1 MTTASPIAKVSIGRS
16 GCGAAHASYITR
28 MSALDPEGR
37 DRAKSDVE
45 ERFEQLSLLTHD
57 QTEKGDSSVTETLRE
72 NLDHRSLDAGKEHG
86 GGTQRDAD
94 PVWTRNAPDFLTGD
108 TDGSGQELDQSTIQE
123 KLSLKEKTE
132 NLRLYFGSLEDYER
146 RKGGRTHYRIILS
159 FDVPATNQ
167 QIRDLTNDFLEQ
179 AFPKAIAF
187 GAIHRDTDHPHAH
200 VYLNSRQTDGR
211 RIQLKN
217 NEFKTIDEKWSKI
230 YTDFAGDES
239 AHVEYLRKK
248 EETKQWKIAAAE
260 AYRKGEPIPPKPE
273 RDNDRRERLAEQR
286 LAAQRSDAR
295 DRGKQIESLKQA
307 EPVIRPASEKQT
319 SRLLAKAE
327 VAREQLAHL
336 IRIDAPEL
344 EIKSAAR
351 FAHDFAAA
359 LDKTLATRKVMGREW
374 PPQVVY
380 TTEEWKQLREY
391 RASTDIPV
399 KENRAAARLQANC
412 VLAGAEMKDA
422 QARAEAFQV
431 SRHLWKLGVEGWE
444 KGMSLKDVEQAINAK
459 TDQKHK
465 VYNFLRPSKKEEI
478 QGQIDYM
485 REVKKD
491 VLKQLVTKELS
502 IARGIGAAEVRF
514 QVAAK
519 QVEQTR
525 DARAVNGKGMPSATY
540 NRDELQK
547 MIAIAQRNK
556 DAQILGYAYEQV
568 RGELLRDPS
577 PGQLSRVRGRELM
590 ARMNMI
596 KEGERFIAA
605 VKYRDFRQVPVK
617 DKAGLDYTK
626 SIREVEPRSALE
638 LIVRHFTDSGDQKR
652 ERQQI
657 GESARQQIAMAEARS
672 IKAAEYSA
680 MRDRIAQDHYR
691 AAGLSSDQV
700 APELNPKEIAEL
712 REFAE
717 RLPALS
723 ADRREFTEG
732 ARQAERVNQDRE
744 TAEAARSADETRSH
758 DLVTRT
764 HDRYATE
771 ATRDTRSD
779 RDSYS
784 RGR

>member
-1 MTTASPIAKVSIGRS
+1 MTTASPIAKVSVGRS

-37 DRAKSDVE
+37 DRARSNAE

-57 QTEKGDSSVTETLRE
+57 QTEKTEPSVSETLRD
-72 NLDHRSLDAGKEHG
+72 NLDHRSLDAEKEQG
-86 GGTQRDAD
+86 GGGQRDAD

-108 TDGSGQELDQSTIQE
+108 TNKTDRESDQSTVQE
-123 KLSLKEKTE
+123 RLSLKEKTE

-159 FDVPATNQ
+159 FDVPATNR
-167 QIRDLTNDFLEQ
+167 QIRDLTNNFLEQ

-187 GAIHRDTDHPHAH
+187 GAIHRDTGHPHVH
-200 VYLNSRQTDGR
+200 LYLNSRQTDGR

-217 NEFKTIDEKWSKI
+217 NEFKTIDEKWSRI
-230 YTDFAGDES
+230 YTDFAGDKS

-295 DRGKQIESLKQA
+295 DCGHQFDSSKQA

-319 SRLLAKAE
+319 SRLLAKTE

-336 IRIDAPEL
+336 IRTDASGT

-351 FAHDFAAA
+351 LAHDFDAA
-359 LDKTLATRKVMGREW
+359 LDKTLVTRKEMGREK

-380 TTEEWKQLREY
+380 TTEEWKQLKEY
-391 RASTDIPV
+391 RLSTDTPV
-399 KENRAAARLQANC
+399 KEDRAAARLQAEC

-422 QARAEAFQV
+422 EARAEAFQV
-431 SRHLWKLGVEGWE
+431 SRHLWKLDVEGWE
-444 KGMSLKDVEQAINAK
+444 KGLSLKDVEQAIKGK
-459 TDQKHK
+459 TEEKLK
-465 VYNFLRPSKKEEI
+465 VYNLLRPSKREEI
-478 QGQIDYM
+478 QGQIDYL

-491 VLKQLVTKELS
+491 LQKQLATKELS
-502 IARGIGAAEVRF
+502 IARGLGAAEVRF
-514 QVAAK
+514 QVAAR

-525 DARAVNGKGMPSATY
+525 DARAAIGRAMPSPTY
-540 NRDELQK
+540 DREELQK

-590 ARMNMI
+590 ARMDMI

-605 VKYRDFRQVPVK
+605 VKYRDFREVPVK

-626 SIREVEPRSALE
+626 SIREVEPRTALE
-638 LIVRHFTDSGDQKR
+638 VIVRHFTDSPDQKR
-652 ERQQI
+652 ERQQV

-680 MRDRIAQDHYR
+680 MRDKIAQDHYR
-691 AAGLSSDQV
+691 AARISSDQV

-717 RLPALS
+717 KLPAMS

-732 ARQAERVNQDRE
+732 ARQAERVNQERE
-744 TAEAARSADETRSH
+744 AAEATWLAGETRGH
-758 DLVTRT
+758 ELATRT
-764 HDRYATE
+764 NDRSSE

>member
-1 MTTASPIAKVSIGRS
+1 MTTASPIAKVSVGRS

-37 DRAKSDVE
+37 DRARSSAVE
-45 ERFEQLSLLTHD
+45 RYEQLSLLTHD
-57 QTEKGDSSVTETLRE
+57 QTEKTEPSVTETLRD
-72 NLDHRSLDAGKEHG
+72 NSDHRSLDVEKEHG
-86 GGTQRDAD
+86 RGGQRDAD

-108 TDGSGQELDQSTIQE
+108 TNGRSPELGKSNASE
-123 KLSLKEKTE
+123 KLCLREKTE

-159 FDVPATNQ
+159 FDVPATNG
-167 QIRDLTNDFLEQ
+167 QIRDLTNNFLEQ

-187 GAIHRDTDHPHAH
+187 GAIHRDTDHPQVHL
-200 VYLNSRQTDGR
+200 YLNSRQTDGR

-217 NEFKTIDEKWSKI
+217 NEFKTIDEKWSRI
-230 YTDFAGDES
+230 YTDFAGDKS

-248 EETKQWKIAAAE
+248 EETKLWKIAAAE

-295 DRGKQIESLKQA
+295 DRGKQIESPKQA
-307 EPVIRPASEKQT
+307 ELVIRPASEKQT
-319 SRLLAKAE
+319 SRLLAKTE
-327 VAREQLAHL
+327 VAREHLAHL
-336 IRIDAPEL
+336 IRADAPEP

-351 FAHDFAAA
+351 MAHDFAAA
-359 LDKTLATRKVMGREW
+359 LDKTLVTRQEMGREK

-380 TTEEWKQLREY
+380 TTEEWKQLKEY
-391 RASTDIPV
+391 RGFSDIPV
-399 KENRAAARLQANC
+399 KEDRAAARLQAES

-422 QARAEAFQV
+422 EARTEAFQV
-431 SRHLWKLGVEGWE
+431 SRHLWKLDVEGWD
-444 KGMSLKDVEQAINAK
+444 KGLSLKDVEQAIKGK
-459 TDQKHK
+459 TEKK
-465 VYNFLRPSKKEEI
+465 LKLYNFLRPSKREEI
-478 QGQIDYM
+478 QGQIDYL

-491 VLKQLVTKELS
+491 VQKQLATKELR
-502 IARGIGAAEVRF
+502 IARGLGAAEVRF
-514 QVAAK
+514 QVAAN

-525 DARAVNGKGMPSATY
+525 DARAVNGRGMPYPTY
-540 NRDELQK
+540 SREELQK
-547 MIAIAQRNK
+547 MISIAQRNK

-590 ARMNMI
+590 ARMDMI

-605 VKYRDFRQVPVK
+605 VKYRDFRQVPIK
-617 DKAGLDYTK
+617 DKGGLDYTK

-638 LIVRHFTDSGDQKR
+638 VIIRHFTDSQDQKR
-652 ERQQI
+652 EQQQV
-657 GESARQQIAMAEARS
+657 GESARLQVAIAEERS

-680 MRDRIAQDHYR
+680 IRDKIAQDHYR
-691 AAGLSSDQV
+691 AAGVSSDQV

-712 REFAE
+712 REFAA

-723 ADRREFTEG
+723 ADRREFAEG
-732 ARQAERVNQDRE
+732 ARQAERANQERD
-744 TAEAARSADETRSH
+744 TAEAMHRANESRSH
-758 DLVTRT
+758 DLATRVNE
-764 HDRYATE
+764 RSATE

>member
-1 MTTASPIAKVSIGRS
+1 M
-16 GCGAAHASYITR
+16 
-28 MSALDPEGR
+28 
-37 DRAKSDVE
+37 
-45 ERFEQLSLLTHD
+45 
-57 QTEKGDSSVTETLRE
+57 
-72 NLDHRSLDAGKEHG
+72 
-86 GGTQRDAD
+86 
-94 PVWTRNAPDFLTGD
+94 TGD
-108 TDGSGQELDQSTIQE
+108 TNGRNPELGRSNASE

-146 RKGGRTHYRIILS
+146 RKGGRTHYRIVLS
-159 FDVPATNQ
+159 FDVRATNR
-167 QIRDLTNDFLEQ
+167 QIRDLTNDFLDQ

-187 GAIHRDTDHPHAH
+187 GAIHRDTDHPHVH
-200 VYLNSRQTDGR
+200 LYLNSRQTDGR

-217 NEFKTIDEKWSKI
+217 NEFKTIDEKWSRI
-230 YTDFAGDES
+230 YTDFAGDKS

-248 EETKQWKIAAAE
+248 EETKRWKIAAGE

-273 RDNDRRERLAEQR
+273 RDNDQRVRLAEQR

-295 DRGKQIESLKQA
+295 DRGKQIESPKQA

-319 SRLLAKAE
+319 SRLLAKTE

-336 IRIDAPEL
+336 IRTDASEK

-351 FAHDFAAA
+351 IAHDFAAA
-359 LDKTLATRKVMGREW
+359 LDKTLVTRQEMGRDK

-380 TTEEWKQLREY
+380 TTEEWKQLKEY

-399 KENRAAARLQANC
+399 KEDRPAAQLQAHC

-422 QARAEAFQV
+422 EARAEAFQV
-431 SRHLWKLGVEGWE
+431 SRHLWKLDIEGWE
-444 KGMSLKDVEQAINAK
+444 KRLSLKNVEQAIKGK
-459 TDQKHK
+459 TEEKFK
-465 VYNFLRPSKKEEI
+465 LYNFLRPSKREEI
-478 QGQIDYM
+478 QGQIDYL

-491 VLKQLVTKELS
+491 VQKQLATKELS
-502 IARGIGAAEVRF
+502 ISQGIGAAEVRF
-514 QVAAK
+514 QIASK
-519 QVEQTR
+519 QVEETR
-525 DARAVNGKGMPSATY
+525 DARAANGKGMPSPTY
-540 NRDELQK
+540 DREELQR

-590 ARMNMI
+590 ARMDMI

-605 VKYRDFRQVPVK
+605 VKYRDFRQVPIK

-638 LIVRHFTDSGDQKR
+638 LIVRHFTDSQDQKR
-652 ERQQI
+652 ERQQV
-657 GESARQQIAMAEARS
+657 GESARLQIAMAEERS

-680 MRDRIAQDHYR
+680 IREKIAQDHYR
-691 AAGLSSDQV
+691 AARLSSDQV

-723 ADRREFTEG
+723 ADRRDFTQG
-732 ARQAERVNQDRE
+732 ARQAERLNQERE
-744 TAEAARSADETRSH
+744 AAEATRRADESPRSH
-758 DLVTRT
+758 DLATR
-764 HDRYATE
+764 ATE
-771 ATRDTRSD
+771 RSATEVTRDTRSD

>member
-1 MTTASPIAKVSIGRS
+1 MTTASPIAKVSVGRS

-28 MSALDPEGR
+28 MSALHPEGR

-45 ERFEQLSLLTHD
+45 ERFEQLSLLPHD
-57 QTEKGDSSVTETLRE
+57 QTEKTEPSVTETLRD
-72 NLDHRSLDAGKEHG
+72 NLDHRSLDAEKEHG
-86 GGTQRDAD
+86 GGGQRDAD

-108 TDGSGQELDQSTIQE
+108 TDETGRTSDQSTVRE
-123 KLSLKEKTE
+123 KLTLKEKTE

-167 QIRDLTNDFLEQ
+167 QIRDLTNNFLEQ

-187 GAIHRDTDHPHAH
+187 GAIHRDTDHPHVH
-200 VYLNSRQTDGR
+200 LYLNSRQTDGR

-230 YTDFAGDES
+230 YTDFAGDKS

-295 DRGKQIESLKQA
+295 DRGKQLESPKQA

-336 IRIDAPEL
+336 IRTEASER

-351 FAHDFAAA
+351 MAHDFAAA
-359 LDKTLATRKVMGREW
+359 LDKTLVTREEMGREK

-380 TTEEWKQLREY
+380 TTEEWKQLKEY
-391 RASTDIPV
+391 RASSDIPV
-399 KENRAAARLQANC
+399 KKDRAAARLQAEC
-412 VLAGAEMKDA
+412 VLAGVGMKDA
-422 QARAEAFQV
+422 EARAEAFQV
-431 SRHLWKLGVEGWE
+431 SRHLWKLDVEGWE
-444 KGMSLKDVEQAINAK
+444 KGMSLKDVEQAIKGK
-459 TDQKHK
+459 TEEKLRL
-465 VYNFLRPSKKEEI
+465 YNFLRPSKREEI
-478 QGQIDYM
+478 QGQIDYL

-491 VLKQLVTKELS
+491 VQKQLATKELS
-502 IARGIGAAEVRF
+502 IARGLGAAELRF
-514 QVAAK
+514 QVAAR
-519 QVEQTR
+519 QVEETR
-525 DARAVNGKGMPSATY
+525 DARAFNGKGMPSATY
-540 NRDELQK
+540 DREELQK
-547 MIAIAQRNK
+547 MIAFAQRNK

-590 ARMNMI
+590 ARMDMI

-605 VKYRDFRQVPVK
+605 
-617 DKAGLDYTK
+617 
-626 SIREVEPRSALE
+626 
-638 LIVRHFTDSGDQKR
+638 
-652 ERQQI
+652 
-657 GESARQQIAMAEARS
+657 
-672 IKAAEYSA
+672 IK
-680 MRDRIAQDHYR
+680 
-691 AAGLSSDQV
+691 
-700 APELNPKEIAEL
+700 
-712 REFAE
+712 
-717 RLPALS
+717 
-723 ADRREFTEG
+723 
-732 ARQAERVNQDRE
+732 
-744 TAEAARSADETRSH
+744 
-758 DLVTRT
+758 
-764 HDRYATE
+764 
-771 ATRDTRSD
+771 
-779 RDSYS
+779 
-784 RGR
+784 

>member
-1 MTTASPIAKVSIGRS
+1 MTTASPIAKVSVGRS

-37 DRAKSDVE
+37 DRARSDVE

-57 QTEKGDSSVTETLRE
+57 QSEKTEPSVTETLRD
-72 NLDHRSLDAGKEHG
+72 NLDHRSLDAEKEHG
-86 GGTQRDAD
+86 DGGQRDAD

-108 TDGSGQELDQSTIQE
+108 TNKTDRQSDQSRVQE
-123 KLSLKEKTE
+123 KLSLREKTE
-132 NLRLYFGSLEDYER
+132 NLRLYFGSLEDYEK

-159 FDVPATNQ
+159 FDVPATNR
-167 QIRDLTNDFLEQ
+167 QIRDLTNNFLER

-187 GAIHRDTDHPHAH
+187 GAIHRDTDHPHVH
-200 VYLNSRQTDGR
+200 LYLNSRQTNGR

-217 NEFKTIDEKWSKI
+217 NEFKTIDEKWSRI
-230 YTDFAGDES
+230 YTDFAGDKS
-239 AHVEYLRKK
+239 AHIEYLRKK

-260 AYRKGEPIPPKPE
+260 AYRKGESIPPKPE

-295 DRGKQIESLKQA
+295 DRGKQIESPKQA

-319 SRLLAKAE
+319 SRLLAKTE

-336 IRIDAPEL
+336 IRTDAPEP
-344 EIKSAAR
+344 EIKTTAR
-351 FAHDFAAA
+351 IAHDFAAA
-359 LDKTLATRKVMGREW
+359 LDKTLVTRQEMGRDK

-380 TTEEWKQLREY
+380 TTEEWKQLKEY

-399 KENRAAARLQANC
+399 KKGRAAARLQAEC
-412 VLAGAEMKDA
+412 VLAGVGMKDA
-422 QARAEAFQV
+422 EARAEAFQV
-431 SRHLWKLGVEGWE
+431 SRHLWKLEVQGWE
-444 KGMSLKDVEQAINAK
+444 KGLSLKDVEQAIKGK
-459 TDQKHK
+459 TEEKLK
-465 VYNFLRPSKKEEI
+465 LYNFLRPSKRVEI
-478 QGQIDYM
+478 QGQIDYL

-491 VLKQLVTKELS
+491 VQKQLATKELS

-514 QVAAK
+514 QVASK

-525 DARAVNGKGMPSATY
+525 DARAVNGKGMPSPTY
-540 NRDELQK
+540 SREELQK
-547 MIAIAQRNK
+547 MIASAQRNK
-556 DAQILGYAYEQV
+556 DAQLLGYAYEQV
-568 RGELLRDPS
+568 RGELLQDPS
-577 PGQLSRVRGRELM
+577 PWQLSRVRGRELM
-590 ARMNMI
+590 ARMDMI

-605 VKYRDFRQVPVK
+605 VRYCDFRQVPVK
-617 DKAGLDYTK
+617 DKAGLDYTR

-638 LIVRHFTDSGDQKR
+638 LLVRHFTDSPDQKR
-652 ERQQI
+652 ERQQVGI
-657 GESARQQIAMAEARS
+657 SARQQVAIAEARS

-680 MRDRIAQDHYR
+680 MRDKIAQDHYR
-691 AAGLSSDQV
+691 AAGVSSDQV
-700 APELNPKEIAEL
+700 APELHPKEIAEL

-717 RLPALS
+717 KLPALS

-732 ARQAERVNQDRE
+732 ARQAERLTQERE
-744 TAEAARSADETRSH
+744 AAEATHRADETRSH
-758 DLVTRT
+758 DFAARAKEQS
-764 HDRYATE
+764 ATE

>member
-1 MTTASPIAKVSIGRS
+1 
-16 GCGAAHASYITR
+16 
-28 MSALDPEGR
+28 
-37 DRAKSDVE
+37 
-45 ERFEQLSLLTHD
+45 LLTHD
-57 QTEKGDSSVTETLRE
+57 HTEKTEPSATETLRD
-72 NLDHRSLDAGKEHG
+72 NLDHRSLGAAKEHG
-86 GGTQRDAD
+86 GGGQRDAD
-94 PVWTRNAPDFLTGD
+94 PVWSRNAPDFLTGD
-108 TDGSGQELDQSTIQE
+108 TNGGNPELGESNASE

-159 FDVPATNQ
+159 FDVPATNG
-167 QIRDLTNDFLEQ
+167 QIRDLTNNFLEL

-187 GAIHRDTDHPHAH
+187 GAIHRDTNHPHVH
-200 VYLNSRQTDGR
+200 LYLNSRQTDGR

-217 NEFKTIDEKWSKI
+217 NEFKTIDEKWSRI
-230 YTDFAGDES
+230 YTDFAGDKS

-260 AYRKGEPIPPKPE
+260 AYRRGEPIPPKPE
-273 RDNDRRERLAEQR
+273 RDNDRRERLAEQK

-295 DRGKQIESLKQA
+295 DRGKQIESLTQA
-307 EPVIRPASEKQT
+307 ELVIRPASEKQT
-319 SRLLAKAE
+319 SRLLAKTE
-327 VAREQLAHL
+327 VAKEQLAHL
-336 IRIDAPEL
+336 IRTDASEK
-344 EIKSAAR
+344 EIRSTAR
-351 FAHDFAAA
+351 IAHDFAAA
-359 LDKTLATRKVMGREW
+359 LDKTLATRKEMGREK

-380 TTEEWKQLREY
+380 TTEEWKQLKEY

-399 KENRAAARLQANC
+399 KEDRAAARLQAKC

-422 QARAEAFQV
+422 EARAEAFQV
-431 SRHLWKLGVEGWE
+431 SRHLWKLDVEGWE
-444 KGMSLKDVEQAINAK
+444 KGLSLKDVEQAIKGK
-459 TDQKHK
+459 TEEKLK
-465 VYNFLRPSKKEEI
+465 LYNFLRPSKREEI
-478 QGQIDYM
+478 QGQIDYL

-491 VLKQLVTKELS
+491 VQKQLAMKELS
-502 IARGIGAAEVRF
+502 IARGLGATEVRF
-514 QVAAK
+514 QNAAK
-519 QVEQTR
+519 QVEETR
-525 DARAVNGKGMPSATY
+525 VAREVNRKGMPSPTY
-540 NRDELQK
+540 NREELQK

-590 ARMNMI
+590 ARMDMI

-605 VKYRDFRQVPVK
+605 VKYRDVRQVPVK

-638 LIVRHFTDSGDQKR
+638 LIIRYFTDSQDQKR
-652 ERQQI
+652 ERQQV
-657 GESARQQIAMAEARS
+657 GESARQQIAMAEAKS
-672 IKAAEYSA
+672 IKAAEYCA
-680 MRDRIAQDHYR
+680 MRDKIAQSHYR
-691 AAGLSSDQV
+691 AAGVSSDQV
-700 APELNPKEIAEL
+700 APELNPKEISEL

-723 ADRREFTEG
+723 ADRREFTDG
-732 ARQAERVNQDRE
+732 ARQAERLNQQRE
-744 TAEAARSADETRSH
+744 TDEATRRDKESRSH
-758 DLVTRT
+758 GLVTRT
-764 HDRYATE
+764 NDRSATE